1 MNDNKNSL
9 SKKLEEVF
17 EHMDKI
23 SDSCRKIESCINQE
37 NKRLQLLIN
46 PDKDADISKEI
57 KFYMVSFLKK
67 ITDNLEKYDKS
78 LH

>member
-37 NKRLQLLIN
+37 NKRL
-46 PDKDADISKEI
+46 
-57 KFYMVSFLKK
+57 F
-67 ITDNLEKYDKS
+67 
-78 LH
+78 